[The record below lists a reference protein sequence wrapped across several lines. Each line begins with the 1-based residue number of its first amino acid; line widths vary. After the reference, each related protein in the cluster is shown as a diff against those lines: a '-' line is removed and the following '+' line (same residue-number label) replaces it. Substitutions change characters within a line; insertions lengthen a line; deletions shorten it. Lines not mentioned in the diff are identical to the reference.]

1 MLVQKANYT
10 MLGKRA
16 FCTTLQVWNR
26 YRSIPSSRRAGGSS
40 LDTLFD
46 EFDKDG
52 DGHLTAA
59 EIASAL
65 NSRGVLITE
74 QEAAMFIKGA
84 CRPASSLCAS
94 FACKKK
100 TLCRVKL
107 LHSTLCFCLDAL
119 GASKVTLYQSCARA
133 QLHKSPSGFPEPLT
147 IRQSKAPKAARLAMV
162 AGVLAHIMIQTA
174 LDVGGKLLT
183 TSAPLHVTGSQDLCF
198 RARRQMAFRARM
210 ELQAQ

>member
-1 MLVQKANYT
+1 MLVQKAKYI
-10 MLGKRA
+10 MLGMRA

-94 FACKKK
+94 FASRPRRCVQANCCIQPFAFVSMHWGPARS
-100 TLCRVKL
+100 LCISPARE
-107 LHSTLCFCLDAL
+107 HSCMNRRQGF
-119 GASKVTLYQSCARA
+119 QS
-133 QLHKSPSGFPEPLT
+133 LSPSG
-147 IRQSKAPKAARLAMV
+147 SPKLQKQPDWPWLQVFRC
-162 AGVLAHIMIQTA
+162 
-174 LDVGGKLLT
+174 
-183 TSAPLHVTGSQDLCF
+183 TS
-198 RARRQMAFRARM
+198 
-210 ELQAQ
+210 